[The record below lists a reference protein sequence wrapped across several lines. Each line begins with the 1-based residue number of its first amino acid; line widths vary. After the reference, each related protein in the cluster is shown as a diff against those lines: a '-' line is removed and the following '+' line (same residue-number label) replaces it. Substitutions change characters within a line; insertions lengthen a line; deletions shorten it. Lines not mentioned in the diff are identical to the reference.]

1 MYIGTMKKS
10 KKSFY
15 GMISNTKKP
24 NIFSPNIP
32 SKKEQSKQYKILMER
47 DIDKDGVPNWRDCRP
62 FDPHRQDKG
71 IIITDYDGILK
82 SLLRGKK
89 PYDLSLPEY
98 TGLLKNAMKKVR
110 FIETVNG
117 YGIYAY
123 KWSGKIRY
131 AAMNMKSGLND
142 LYGRQSLKELIQEVK
157 EGVPAE
163 LMKENPKAH
172 TVKGTYEYMKLE
184 GKVEEKYGGRAPRF
198 KGRQGDKVLD
208 IGAGSYPDLRATHA
222 IDLVKP
228 DKKFKDLEYKHG
240 YNFSREKTKL
250 PYRDNVFD
258 VVVSYGALGRNFE
271 TQTIYNEVRRVLKPG
286 GRLEFNADSPNT
298 DTFLKEAGFEK
309 PHMEYYFDESLNK
322 KIGAIVTRKV

>member
-1 MYIGTMKKS
+1 MKKS
-10 KKSFY
+10 KKRFFEMFST
-15 GMISNTKKP
+15 TKKP
-24 NIFSPNIP
+24 DKNIFSLGIPN
-32 SKKEQSKQYKILMER
+32 KKDQSKHYKTLMGK

-62 FDPHRQDKG
+62 FDPHRQDRE
-71 IIITDYDGILK
+71 IIITDYDKILK
-82 SLLRGKK
+82 SLLRGRKR
-89 PYDLSLPEY
+89 YDLSLPEY
-98 TGLLKNAMKKVR
+98 AGLLKKAMKKVR

-131 AAMNMKSGLND
+131 AAMDMKNGLST
-142 LYGRQSLKELIQEVK
+142 LYGRQSLKELIQEIK

-172 TVKGTYEYMKLE
+172 TVRGTYEYMIAE
-184 GKVEEKYGGRAPRF
+184 SKVEEKYGGRAPRF
-198 KGRQGDKVLD
+198 KGRREDKVLD
-208 IGAGSYPDLRATHA
+208 IGAGSNPDLRATHA

-228 DKKFKDLEYKHG
+228 NKKFKDLEYKYG
-240 YNFSREKTKL
+240 YNFSRKKTKL
-250 PYRDNVFD
+250 PYRDNMFD

-271 TQTIYNEVRRVLKPG
+271 TQTIYNEIHRVLKPG
-286 GRLEFNADSPNT
+286 GRLEFNGDSPNT
-298 DTFLKEAGFEK
+298 DTFLKGADFAK